1 MNMRTFGL
9 VAAFILAGIPTV
21 GAQNPPERSQ
31 DAPGKSEKM
40 PANDNAQ
47 SQRGSDE
54 QGSQK
59 RERSHKQEKSSQSD
73 SGADKQGNQ
82 SQERAQTSDEKGSA
96 KQEKSSAQKL
106 PSDEKQKSS
115 FDEKKPGKDAAAS
128 ESHKQSDD
136 NKRPDEK
143 KSASEPDRSKVPEKA
158 AEGDKSKASDSASG
172 TSSGEAGSDTSK
184 SLTQDRKKSDEVKSV
199 QFSGDKRDR
208 VQSGFRSHGDIK
220 HETNV
225 NVSISVG
232 TRAPRSWAF
241 VPVPVAVI
249 EVVPEYRGYVF
260 AYVEDEY
267 VVCDPDT
274 YEIVAVLPSSGGG
287 TYAAS
292 GGGGGSSKC
301 SADLA
306 LSSDERRQIIQSV
319 EISNEVSVS
328 GVTVGWSVPQDI
340 ELRSFPSTVVER
352 NGRLS
357 SCRYFVVNDQIAI
370 VDPDQDRVVV
380 LVDHN

>member
-1 MNMRTFGL
+1 MLDRS
-9 VAAFILAGIPTV
+9 V
-21 GAQNPPERSQ
+21 G
-31 DAPGKSEKM
+31 
-40 PANDNAQ
+40 
-47 SQRGSDE
+47 DE

-59 RERSHKQEKSSQSD
+59 RERSQKQEERSQSG
-73 SGADKQGNQ
+73 SSAVKQDKK
-82 SQERAQTSDEKGSA
+82 SQERAQTSDEKGTA
-96 KQEKSSAQKL
+96 KQEKSSVQK
-106 PSDEKQKSS
+106 PSSDEKQKSTS
-115 FDEKKPGKDAAAS
+115 DEKKPGKDAAAS

-136 NKRPDEK
+136 NKRPNEK
-143 KSASEPDRSKVPEKA
+143 KSASDPDRSKVPEKA
-158 AEGDKSKASDSASG
+158 AEGDKSKAGDSASG
-172 TSSGEAGSDTSK
+172 TSAGEAGSDTPK
-184 SLTQDRKKSDEVKSV
+184 SVTQDRKKSDEVKRV
-199 QFSGDKRDR
+199 QLSGDKRDR
-208 VQSGFRSHGDIK
+208 VQAGFRSHGDMK
-220 HETNV
+220 RETNV

-241 VPVPVAVI
+241 VPVPIAVI

-292 GGGGGSSKC
+292 GGGRGPSKC

-306 LSSDERRQIIQSV
+306 LSSDERTQIIQSV
-319 EISNEVSVS
+319 EIGNEVSVS

-370 VDPDQDRVVV
+370 VDPDQDKVVV
-380 LVDHN
+380 LVDHD

>member
-9 VAAFILAGIPTV
+9 VAAFMLAGIPTV
-21 GAQNPPERSQ
+21 GAQNQPERPQ

-40 PANDNAQ
+40 PANGNAQ
-47 SQRGSDE
+47 SQRGGDE

-59 RERSHKQEKSSQSD
+59 RERSQKQEKSSQSD
-73 SGADKQGNQ
+73 SGADKQGKK

-96 KQEKSSAQKL
+96 KQEKSSAQK
-106 PSDEKQKSS
+106 PSSDERQKSS
-115 FDEKKPGKDAAAS
+115 SDEKKPGKDAAAS
-128 ESHKQSDD
+128 ESHKKSDD
-136 NKRPDEK
+136 NKQLDEK

-158 AEGDKSKASDSASG
+158 AEGDKPKAGDSASG

-184 SLTQDRKKSDEVKSV
+184 SVTQDRKKSDEVKSV
-199 QFSGDKRDR
+199 QLSGDKRDR

-225 NVSISVG
+225 DVSISVG

-241 VPVPVAVI
+241 VPVPIAVI

-287 TYAAS
+287 THAAS

-301 SADLA
+301 SKDLA
-306 LSSDERRQIIQSV
+306 LSSDERTQIIQSV
-319 EISNEVSVS
+319 EITNEVSVS

-370 VDPDQDRVVV
+370 VDPDQDKVVV
-380 LVDHN
+380 LVDHK

>member
-9 VAAFILAGIPTV
+9 VAAFMLAGIPTV
-21 GAQNPPERSQ
+21 GAQNPPERPQ
-31 DAPGKSEKM
+31 DAPGKSEGV
-40 PANDNAQ
+40 PGNDNAQ

-59 RERSHKQEKSSQSD
+59 RERSQKQEKSSQSD
-73 SGADKQGNQ
+73 SGADKQGKK
-82 SQERAQTSDEKGSA
+82 SQERAQTRDENGSA
-96 KQEKSSAQKL
+96 KQEKSSAQK
-106 PSDEKQKSS
+106 PSSDEKQKSAS
-115 FDEKKPGKDAAAS
+115 DEKKPGKDAAAS
-128 ESHKQSDD
+128 ESHKKSDD
-136 NKRPDEK
+136 NKQPDEK

-184 SLTQDRKKSDEVKSV
+184 SVTQDRKKS
-199 QFSGDKRDR
+199 DKRDR
-208 VQSGFRSHGDIK
+208 VQSGFRSHGEIK

-241 VPVPVAVI
+241 VPVPIAVI
-249 EVVPEYRGYVF
+249 QVVPEYRGYVF

-287 TYAAS
+287 GTYGAS
-292 GGGGGSSKC
+292 GGGGGSNKC
-301 SADLA
+301 SADLV
-306 LSSDERRQIIQSV
+306 LSSDERTQIIQSV
-319 EISNEVSVS
+319 EITNEVSVS

-340 ELRSFPSTVVER
+340 ELRSLPSTVVER

-370 VDPDQDRVVV
+370 VDPDQDKIVV